1 MTLNKLAFSFLGT
14 LALATTGIAGTAP
27 SGKAPAPVAPAPEE
41 QDLGFTLGA
50 GYDSSY
56 IFRGL
61 QLAENW
67 VSTSLDYTLPL
78 TQTLRL
84 DLGASYGSSADDSF
98 GESLVSDALGI
109 DIDGLS
115 YQRLEL
121 GAGLVADLGGVELGL
136 GYRWYHHMGDAEAIL
151 EDGHE
156 IGLTVA
162 AKAGPV
168 NVGVGAYYD
177 AAVEGWYFEAGI
189 NSEIKLTDRISL
201 VPGATVGYANEY
213 SYQFSVLGSQPEVD
227 GFTHVGLSLALPIKL
242 TKTATLTPF
251 IAGNLPVDELDDAG
265 EDNQLHG
272 GVSISVKF

>member
-14 LALATTGIAGTAP
+14 LALATTGFAGTAP
-27 SGKAPAPVAPAPEE
+27 SGKAPAPVAPAPE
-41 QDLGFTLGA
+41 QDLGFTLGV

-67 VSTSLDYTLPL
+67 VSSSLDYTLPL

-84 DLGASYGSSADDSF
+84 DVGANYGGSADDSF
-98 GESLVSDALGI
+98 GESLVSDVLGL
-109 DIDGLS
+109 DVSGAS

-177 AAVEGWYFEAGI
+177 AAVDGWYFEAGI
-189 NSEIKLTDRISL
+189 NSEIKLTDSISL

-213 SYQFSVLGSQPEVD
+213 SYHFDVLGSQPAVD

-242 TKTATLTPF
+242 TKSATLTPF
-251 IAGNLPVDELDDAG
+251 IAANLPVDELDDLG

-272 GVSISVKF
+272 GVSLSVKF